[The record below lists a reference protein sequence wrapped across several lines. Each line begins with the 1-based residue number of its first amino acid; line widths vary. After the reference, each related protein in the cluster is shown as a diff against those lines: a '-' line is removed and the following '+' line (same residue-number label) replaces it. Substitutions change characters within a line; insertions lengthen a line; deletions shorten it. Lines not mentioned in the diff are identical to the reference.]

1 MAALTHPRI
10 IASGWWCSEMG
21 RRFHL
26 PLWPMLSFF
35 RIYQLHFYYLPS
47 PYRQCASALCPARI
61 CFSSYCSFAGLSSEL
76 SPSFPTFRIQ
86 LCVCIFAASSDFSLY
101 GNGNKAGKWYILGS
115 TSRGWEHPE
124 REGEG
129 QFLYKEVATL
139 SSFKLCRCQPDTLY
153 HSSPPHSCCAGRG
166 FLLALGILL
175 SVRAAG
181 PWSRSSGPV
190 LTTSRLCPRSFL
202 SITLGNFDSVSLNGT
217 WNMSFL
223 KVILVFW
230 GVSPQKDT

>member
-1 MAALTHPRI
+1 MATLVLVPTQLQVAADALRWV
-10 IASGWWCSEMG
+10 AGSY
-21 RRFHL
+21 L
-26 PLWPMLSFF
+26 PLRPMLSFL
-35 RIYQLHFYYLPS
+35 RIYQLHFHCLPS
-47 PYRQCASALCPARI
+47 PYRQCACALCPARI
-61 CFSSYCSFAGLSSEL
+61 CFSSYLSFAWLSSDL

-86 LCVCIFAASSDFSLY
+86 LRICMFAASSDFSLY

-139 SSFKLCRCQPDTLY
+139 SSFKLCWCQPDTLY
-153 HSSPPHSCCAGRG
+153 HSSPPHSCGAGRG

-181 PWSRSSGPV
+181 RWSRSSGPV
-190 LTTSRLCPRSFL
+190 LTTSRVCPKNFL
-202 SITLGNFDSVSLNGT
+202 SIHHLWQFWFNIIEWDLGTCHF
-217 WNMSFL
+217 
-223 KVILVFW
+223 
-230 GVSPQKDT
+230 